1 MTSRL
6 GPPAIFVLLAAAL
19 VVALAYGVA
28 LPVLPLL
35 LERRLGSGPDV
46 AWHVGLLTGVYT
58 FATFLFAPLW
68 GWLSDRTGR
77 RRIILLGLTGFAAAL
92 AIFAFIDNLAAIY
105 AGRFLSGAFAAAIAP
120 VSFAIAAE
128 HAPSDRLRARYFVW
142 LNIASIGGAL
152 GGPAI
157 GGFIGGMWRTG
168 MPPSGAPFL
177 LLALAGGL
185 IAAIG
190 SRILPTHEV
199 REEPGSETVP
209 RRSSLLRLLMLLS
222 FLSTWAIGTFEVGL
236 TLRSQADFGL
246 AEKALGM
253 MFVECMVVMAV
264 AQVITFNPWVPPRL
278 SRNLLAPSFGLL
290 AVAIF
295 LLGFVNG
302 RAAFEWAIAGVAASA
317 GILSPVISYWV
328 SLVAGKVQGAQLGR
342 QSAAASLGQAGGS
355 AAAGLLFAAPWG
367 GTAFVLAALL
377 TVGGAIVAALLSS
390 RLANAPSGRLASA
403 VPGRA

>member
-1 MTSRL
+1 MTARL

-35 LERRLGSGPDV
+35 LERRLGAGPDV

-68 GWLSDRTGR
+68 GWLSDRTER

-92 AIFAFIDNLAAIY
+92 AIFAFIDNLAAVY

-128 HAPSDRLRARYFVW
+128 HAPSDRIRARYFVW

-157 GGFIGGMWRTG
+157 GGFIGNMWRTG

-177 LLALAGGL
+177 VLAVAGGL
-185 IAAIG
+185 IGAIG
-190 SRILPTHEV
+190 SRILPKHQALDES
-199 REEPGSETVP
+199 PGEAVP
-209 RRSSLLRLLMLLS
+209 KRTILLRALMLLS
-222 FLSTWAIGTFEVGL
+222 FLNAWAIGTFEVGL
-236 TLRSQADFGL
+236 TLRSQVDFEL
-246 AEKALGM
+246 AEKGLGM
-253 MFVECMVVMAV
+253 MFVECMAVMAF
-264 AQVITFNPWVPPRL
+264 AQVIVFNPWVRPRV
-278 SRNLLAPSFGLL
+278 SRNLLAPAFGLL
-290 AVAIF
+290 AIAIF
-295 LLGFVNG
+295 LLGFVNS
-302 RAAFEWAIAGVAASA
+302 RASFEWAIAGVAASA
-317 GILSPVISYWV
+317 GILSPAISYWV

-342 QSAAASLGQAGGS
+342 QTAAASLGQAGGS
-355 AAAGLLFAAPWG
+355 AAGGLLFAAPWG
-367 GTAFVLAALL
+367 GTAFILAALL
-377 TVGGAIVAALLSS
+377 TIAGAIVAALLSS
-390 RLANAPSGRLASA
+390 RLANALP
-403 VPGRA
+403 RAA